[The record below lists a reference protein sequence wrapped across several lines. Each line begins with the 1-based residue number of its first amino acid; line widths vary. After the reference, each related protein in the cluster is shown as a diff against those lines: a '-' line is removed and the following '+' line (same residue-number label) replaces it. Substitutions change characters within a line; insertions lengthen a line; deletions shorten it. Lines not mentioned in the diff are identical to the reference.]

1 MAKKILYILLTVLLI
16 STLSLTA
23 CKSAEEPVGEEP
35 VGEEPAGEEPAGE
48 ESAGEEPAGDEE
60 EEESEAV
67 KTSAKDVLVIGN
79 INDVGTMDPY
89 GVSAM
94 QRGRVT
100 TNIYD
105 MLFLIT
111 STGEYIPRLA
121 TDWEWTD
128 ELHVVFHLREGVVFH
143 NGEEFNAEDVIFT
156 LNYAATNENWA
167 TYFTKVDLENSK
179 AIDDFTVEIA
189 FSEPDGIFMP
199 SLSMVMPILDK
210 TTTEAD
216 PEAKANGGVGTGAY
230 KFVEWITGDSVTL
243 ERFDDYWG
251 EPAPI
256 KTVIFRSIP
265 EITQRSIELQTGG
278 IDVAYDLGATDALTI
293 EEDPNLS
300 LLRMPGRCVHN
311 LHFNSSEGH
320 VFANED
326 LRKAAAYA
334 ISAADILQ
342 GAYDGAGTV
351 ANSYCSNAVPGYNYD
366 LTEEPYPQDLEKAK
380 EYFEASG
387 VPEGTKIKI
396 IVDDRAYRI
405 ATTEI
410 IKNQLAAIGLD
421 AEIQQF
427 DFSTGYAYAQ
437 DVTNDWDIYPLAQ
450 CQSNASMQAA
460 RLTDSVKYVTFPD
473 TPAGADML
481 ALIREILSETDVD
494 KAQQMNDDLQ
504 VMVNERLALYPVA
517 QAETLFGYNAKL
529 SGMDEANINQTIIA
543 QYLYFE
549 P

>member
-1 MAKKILYILLTVLLI
+1 MAKKILYIMVTVLLI

-23 CKSAEEPVGEEP
+23 CQSSEEPVGEEP
-35 VGEEPAGEEPAGE
+35 TGGEVSEEEPDEEEPAGGE
-48 ESAGEEPAGDEE
+48 IEE
-60 EEESEAV
+60 EKPEEG
-67 KTSAKDVLVIGN
+67 KTSAKDVLIVGN

-89 GVSAM
+89 GVSAL
-94 QRGRVT
+94 QRVRVT
-100 TNIYD
+100 TNMYD

-111 STGEYIPRLA
+111 SSGEYIPRLA

-128 ELHVVFHLREGVVFH
+128 ELHVTFHLREGVVFH
-143 NGEEFNAEDVIFT
+143 NGEEFNSEDVIFT

-189 FSEPDGIFMP
+189 FTEPDGIFMP

-210 TTTEAD
+210 TTMEAD
-216 PEAKANGGVGTGAY
+216 PESTANGGIGTGAY

-243 ERFDDYWG
+243 ERFDNYWG

-256 KTVIFRSIP
+256 KTVIYRSVP
-265 EITQRSIELQTGG
+265 EITQRTIELQTGG
-278 IDVAYDLGATDALTI
+278 IDIAYDLGATDAATI
-293 EEDPNLS
+293 EEDPNLT
-300 LLRMPGRCVHN
+300 LLRMPGNCVHN

-342 GAYDGAGTV
+342 GAYDGAGSV
-351 ANSYCSNAVPGYNYD
+351 ANSFCSTAVPGYNYA

-380 EYFEASG
+380 EFFEASG

-396 IVDDRAYRI
+396 IVDDRSYRI

-410 IKNQLAAIGLD
+410 IKNQLADIGLD

-427 DFSTGYAYAQ
+427 DFMTGYAYAQ

-450 CQSNASMQAA
+450 CQGNASMQAA

-473 TPAGADML
+473 TPAGAEML
-481 ALIREILSETDVD
+481 ALIRAILAETDVD
-494 KAQQMNDDLQ
+494 KAQELNDELQ
-504 VMVNERLALYPVA
+504 VMVNERVALYPVV
-517 QAETLFGYNAKL
+517 QAETLYGYNAKL
-529 SGMDEANINQTIIA
+529 AGMDEANINQVIHA